1 MRVWAALALA
11 LAGCA
16 GLDMTSDQPW
26 VAIETIGAPLAP
38 DGGAPPTGKPAPA
51 GPLRVVSY
59 NVQYGPDIPGAVAA
73 LAGDPALAGAHVILV
88 QEIEA
93 YPEEG
98 ATRAARFAAAL
109 GMGFVYVPARVRD
122 TGTHG
127 LAIISA
133 YPITNV
139 EKMDLPE
146 SEAHALQRRIA
157 IAADIE
163 VGGRTLHLID
173 LHLDTK
179 LNARERIAQLHPAVI
194 DAPDATLVGGDF
206 NTSWVA
212 WADGVPILET
222 TGASD
227 QGPIM
232 DSYMAGLAFDTPTAD
247 CGPTEHMFGI
257 EQRLDALYTRGLGA
271 TFGGVVR
278 AGPSDHWPL
287 WIDVTL
293 P

>member
-1 MRVWAALALA
+1 VKRLAALA

-16 GLDMTSDQPW
+16 GLDMTADQPW
-26 VAIETIGAPLAP
+26 IAIDSIAAPLVP
-38 DGGAPPTGKPAPA
+38 DGAPPPTSKPAPA

-59 NVQYGPDIPGAVAA
+59 NLQFGPDIPGAAAA
-73 LAGDPALAGAHVILV
+73 LAGDPALAAAHVILI

-98 ATRAARFAAAL
+98 ATRAARFATAL

-127 LAIISA
+127 LAIVSA

-139 EKMDLPE
+139 EKMVLPE
-146 SEAHALQRRIA
+146 SESHAIHRRIA
-157 IAADIE
+157 IAADID
-163 VGGRTLHLID
+163 VSGRTLHVID
-173 LHLDTK
+173 VHLDTK

-257 EQRLDALYTRGLGA
+257 EQRLDAIYTRGLGA

-287 WIDVTL
+287 WIDVAL